1 MTSRAPRSKRAKRK
15 HEERLPVPAAE
26 PEHDASASAP
36 LLRGDIPAGAGVR
49 GSLARQLVAMQ
60 GTHGND
66 HVQRTVQS
74 AAPVAQVQRR
84 KKKPAKPSVP
94 TSGWQKILHDFNLGS
109 DPSYNEPIDVAAA
122 VNGKAIKALDL
133 ESLILLDDGMKK
145 SIARVEEMFAKGFTG
160 SRMLDVWL
168 YDAKAYYKTHVKAEV
183 ESRISGVEKQESFW
197 TTIDEAKGMLN
208 STQRQILFNILPL
221 VWKAVET
228 NLSPNFTP
236 EEKVRAGYLTRT
248 AVKDAFV
255 SPDEAKHRDA
265 AHMAARMNDTATELA
280 MQFAIPEGGS
290 AGARTASRLAGALAD
305 IEHDAVQGQSWIR
318 QEWDW
323 DVEPYPVRNLGWALD
338 WYVERM
344 PRSVYG
350 AFPDY
355 RDIKA
360 STATDTEQLDT
371 AIKEIDATKGASKLP
386 PEVEVEWQGK
396 WWAARVLAS
405 DGGRH
410 FVHYVGYDK
419 SWDEWIDKDRLRE
432 RQGPAAG
439 EKRVVLWDGIE
450 YEVKIVEVGAGEQED
465 MLLVHWLG
473 YGADQDSWIYASRVL
488 KR

>member
-1 MTSRAPRSKRAKRK
+1 MTSRAPHSKRAKRK
-15 HEERLPVPAAE
+15 SDDRLPASGPGPVD
-26 PEHDASASAP
+26 DAVRADGP
-36 LLRGDIPAGAGVR
+36 LLRRDVPSGAGIE
-49 GSLARQLVAMQ
+49 GSLARQVVALQ
-60 GTHGND
+60 GSHGNS
-66 HVQRTVQS
+66 HVQRALETASGGVI
-74 AAPVAQVQRR
+74 QRDP
-84 KKKPAKPSVP
+84 KKPKAPSVP
-94 TSGWQKILHDFNLGS
+94 TSGWQKILYDFNLGS
-109 DPSYNEPIDVAAA
+109 DPAYSEPIDIPAA

-145 SIARVEEMFAKGFTG
+145 SIARIEEMFAKGFTG

-168 YDAKAYYKTHVKAEV
+168 YEAKAYYKTHVQKEL
-183 ESRISGVEKQESFW
+183 ESQRGGIELQESFW
-197 TTIDEAKGMLN
+197 VTIDEAKGLLN
-208 STQRQILFNILPL
+208 GTQRQILFNILPL

-248 AVKDAFV
+248 AVQGAFED
-255 SPDEAKHRDA
+255 PATAKHRDP
-265 AHMAARMNDTATELA
+265 ARMAERMNNAATELA
-280 MQFAIPEGGS
+280 MQFAIPEGGA
-290 AGARTASRLAGALAD
+290 AGSRTAARLASALVD
-305 IEHDAVQGQSWIR
+305 IENDAVQGQKWIR

-323 DVEPYPVRNLGWALD
+323 DVDPYPVRNLGWALD
-338 WYVERM
+338 GYAKVM

-355 RDIKA
+355 REIDA
-360 STATDTEQLDT
+360 STATDTEQVDT
-371 AIKEIDATKGASKLP
+371 AIKEIGATKGTSKLP

-405 DGGRH
+405 DESRH

-450 YEVKIVEVGAGEQED
+450 YEVKVVEVGAGEREG

-473 YGADQDSWIYASRVL
+473 YGVDQDSWINASRVL

>member
-1 MTSRAPRSKRAKRK
+1 MTSRAPRHKRAKPRQ
-15 HEERLPVPAAE
+15 EDRLAVAE
-26 PEHDASASAP
+26 PSDAALRPAGP
-36 LLRGDIPAGAGVR
+36 LLRRDVPSGAGIE
-49 GSLARQLVAMQ
+49 GALARQVVALQ
-60 GTHGND
+60 SSHGNS
-66 HVQRTVQS
+66 HVQRALE
-74 AAPVAQVQRR
+74 AASGGMIQRAG
-84 KKKPAKPSVP
+84 KKPKAPPAP
-94 TSGWQKILHDFNLGS
+94 TEGWQKILHDFNLGS

-122 VNGKAIKALDL
+122 VNGKAIRALDL

-168 YDAKAYYKTHVKAEV
+168 YEAKAYYKTHVKAEV
-183 ESRISGVEKQESFW
+183 ESRRSGIELQESFW
-197 TTIDEAKGMLN
+197 PTIDEAKGLMN
-208 STQRQILFNILPL
+208 GTQRQILFNILPL

-228 NLSPNFTP
+228 NMSPNFTA

-248 AVKDAFV
+248 AVQGALEAPEK
-255 SPDEAKHRDA
+255 AKHRDP
-265 AHMAARMNDTATELA
+265 ARMAERMNNAATEIA
-280 MQFAIPEGGS
+280 MQFSIPEGGA
-290 AGARTASRLAGALAD
+290 AGARTAARLASVLAD
-305 IEHDAVQGQSWIR
+305 IENDAVQGQKWIR

-338 WYVERM
+338 DYAEKM

-350 AFPDY
+350 AFPDF

-360 STATDTEQLDT
+360 STATDTEQVDT

-405 DGGRH
+405 DGGRY

-419 SWDEWIDKDRLRE
+419 SWDEWIDRDRLRE

-450 YEVKIVEVGAGEQED
+450 YEVKVVDVGTGDHED